1 MDGCTPMV
9 RTMIA
14 IDVPFYRDG
23 LAQLLT
29 GGEHAE
35 VVSVLSLRDDIV
47 RDVQEKRPDVVLLD
61 ITAPAAMRQL
71 QRLRALPSPPRIVAL
86 LVGQTPDDVLVWAE
100 AGITAYVTREATLE
114 ELVRVLQ
121 GAARDEAYC
130 SPQIAAVLMRR
141 LSTLARRQPPG
152 DARTHSLTVREQE
165 IFALLAKGLSN
176 KAIGRALGI
185 SSATAKN
192 HVHNI
197 LDKMQLHRRAEAA
210 AYAQYEVPAG

>member
-1 MDGCTPMV
+1 MV
-9 RTMIA
+9 RTLIA

-23 LAQLLT
+23 LAHLLT
-29 GGEHAE
+29 GGDHAE
-35 VVSVLSLRDDIV
+35 VVAALSLQDDIA
-47 RDVQEKRPDVVLLD
+47 RDVQEKQPDVVLLD

-71 QRLRALPSPPRIVAL
+71 QRLRALPAPPRIVAL

-100 AGITAYVTREATLE
+100 AGITAYVTRDATLE

-130 SPQIAAVLMRR
+130 SPQIAAMLMRR
-141 LSTLARRQPPG
+141 LSALSRRQPACG
-152 DARTHSLTVREQE
+152 ARAESLTGREQE
-165 IFALLAKGLSN
+165 ILALLAKGLSN

-197 LDKMQLHRRAEAA
+197 LDKMQLRRRAEAA
-210 AYAQYEVPAG
+210 AYVQREVSAG